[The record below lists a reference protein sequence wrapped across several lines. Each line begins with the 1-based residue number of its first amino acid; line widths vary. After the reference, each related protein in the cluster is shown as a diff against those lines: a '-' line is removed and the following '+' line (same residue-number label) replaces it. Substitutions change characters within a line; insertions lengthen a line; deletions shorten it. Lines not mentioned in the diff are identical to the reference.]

1 MRRAL
6 GATWE
11 GIMNKARMLAWSSIV
26 LLALAA
32 AAAAEANDQQE
43 FRTHLTGEAE
53 RPTPRETRAQG
64 EAIFQL
70 SADGTQLAYR
80 LIASNIENVVQAH
93 IHCGSAEVAGPVV
106 VFLYPAA
113 PPPAPAGGGRTDGV
127 LAEGTITATDV
138 IPRPDSPAC
147 PGGLATFEDLVAKLR
162 SGDAY
167 ANVHTDDGAAP
178 PNAGPGDFPG
188 GEVRGQIR

>member
-64 EAIFQL
+64 EAIFHL
-70 SADGTQLAYR
+70 SADGTQLDYK

-93 IHCGSAEVAGPVV
+93 IHCGSSEVAGPVV
-106 VFLYPAA
+106 VFLYPSA
-113 PPPAPAGGGRTDGV
+113 PPPAPSGAGRTEGV
-127 LAEGTITATDV
+127 IAEGTITAASV
-138 IPRPDSPAC
+138 IARPDSAAC
-147 PGGLATFEDLVAKLR
+147 PGGLATFDDLVAKLR
-162 SGDAY
+162 SSHAY
-167 ANVHTDDGAAP
+167 VK
-178 PNAGPGDFPG
+178 
-188 GEVRGQIR
+188 I